1 MMHAAAARRIAAV
14 AFALALVPAVP
25 PRAALAQKVAV
36 IVNGAPITT
45 YDIEQ
50 RSRFTTLATHKTP
63 SREEIIEQLIDE
75 KLKVQVLQRYNL
87 EITDSDVDNAYANM
101 AKGMRLAPERLT
113 EELARA
119 SVDVQTL
126 KARIRAD
133 IAWQQIVRAKFRS
146 SLEVPDKEVA
156 KRLRE
161 RNEEGKEVGYEY
173 QLRPILFVVAPGAS
187 ADAIDARKRE
197 AEGLRARFAT
207 CAEGLRVAAALHD
220 VAVKEAIVKSSA
232 DLAPALRKLVDDIA
246 VGRLT
251 SLDVTPDGI
260 QMFALCAKTEKKL
273 DSAAARKIREEISAE
288 RFKVVS
294 KHYLME
300 LRKQAIIEVK

>member
-187 ADAIDARKRE
+187 AEAIDARKRE

-273 DSAAARKIREEISAE
+273 DSAAARKIREEIYAE

>member
-119 SVDVQTL
+119 SVDAQTL